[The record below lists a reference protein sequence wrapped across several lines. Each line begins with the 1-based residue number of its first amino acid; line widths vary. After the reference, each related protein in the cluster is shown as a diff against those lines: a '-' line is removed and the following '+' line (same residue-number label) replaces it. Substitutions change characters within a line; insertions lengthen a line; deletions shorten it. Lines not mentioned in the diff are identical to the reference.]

1 MRVEN
6 IRESLAKRNFIFKFI
21 AFTEDGYE
29 IRFNPEEKNIITE
42 ETRENW
48 LKRVEQVNF
57 EGFIVAD
64 VQIEFD
70 NITVMLVPLTFEE
83 MNDFIWRYV
92 EKYGVR
98 NKKLATILGEAT
110 CVLQKMLDDVWV
122 MQAKQK
128 GEISQKLNVAYENLR
143 KFEDHIF

>member
-128 GEISQKLNVAYENLR
+128 GEISQKLNAAYENLR

>member
-6 IRESLAKRNFIFKFI
+6 IRESLANRNFIFKFI

-128 GEISQKLNVAYENLR
+128 GEISQKLNTAYENLR

>member
-6 IRESLAKRNFIFKFI
+6 IRESLANRNFIFKFI

-128 GEISQKLNVAYENLR
+128 GEISQKLNAAYENLR

>member
-6 IRESLAKRNFIFKFI
+6 IRESLTKRNFIFKFI

-42 ETRENW
+42 ETREDW
-48 LKRVEQVNF
+48 LKRVEQVDF
-57 EGFIVAD
+57 KGFIVAD

-128 GEISQKLNVAYENLR
+128 GEISQKLNAAYENLR